1 MAGDD
6 DASLGNK
13 LIQTTEC
20 NKGTSVAQ
28 LKTPCSEYRGLIAC
42 QMSMK
47 LSILSLGYC
56 QEAL

>member
-6 DASLGNK
+6 DASLGNE

-20 NKGTSVAQ
+20 DKGTSMAQ
-28 LKTPCSEYRGLIAC
+28 LKTPCSEYCGLIAC
-42 QMSMK
+42 QLSIK